1 MVVWTRLGG
10 CEYILK
16 GALIGFPGG
25 SIWGKE
31 GGENRRVEDNINL
44 T

>member
-16 GALIGFPGG
+16 GALIGFSGG
-25 SIWGKE
+25 SIVGGREGKRE
-31 GGENRRVEDNINL
+31 ELKTI
-44 T
+44 